1 MNPQDFEQGG
11 RFQVGRVVQAKN
23 ATYDAARTEPPKRYT
38 QSDLIDAMMAASRF
52 AKNDRDRGLLREI
65 AGLGTSRTREAIITG
80 LVDRAFLTEGKSAGR
95 SRSRVELKPT
105 EAAMT
110 IIDSLPEMLTDPATT
125 AKWELAF
132 QMLEAGKATPE
143 QLRTY
148 FETLLKEVV
157 AQAQGLGAVP
167 ISIQSAKAVSSSHFA
182 KPPEKKAAVGGS
194 R

>member
-23 ATYDAARTEPPKRYT
+23 ASYEASRTEPPKRYT

-52 AKNDRDRGLLREI
+52 AKSDRDRALLREI
-65 AGLGTSRTREAIITG
+65 AGLGTSRTREAIITN
-80 LVDRAFLTEGKSAGR
+80 LVDREFLTEGKPSR
-95 SRSRVELKPT
+95 SRSRVELRPT

-110 IIDSLPEMLTDPATT
+110 IIESLPEMLTDPATT

-132 QMLEAGKATPE
+132 QMLESGKATPE
-143 QLRTY
+143 HLRSY
-148 FETLLKEVV
+148 FESLLKEVV
-157 AQAQGLGAVP
+157 NQAKGIGTLAIDMQQKKTAA
-167 ISIQSAKAVSSSHFA
+167 STHFS
-182 KPPEKKAAVGGS
+182 KSTEKKFAAVGV

>member
-1 MNPQDFEQGG
+1 MNPQDFQEGG

-23 ATYDAARTEPPKRYT
+23 ATYEAARTEPPKRYT

-52 AKNDRDRGLLREI
+52 AKNDRDRALLREI
-65 AGLGTSRTREAIITG
+65 AGLGTSRTRESIITG
-80 LVDRAFLTEGKSAGR
+80 LVDRAFLAEVKASR
-95 SRSRVELKPT
+95 SRSRTELRPT

-132 QMLEAGKATPE
+132 QMLESGKASPE
-143 QLRTY
+143 NLRSY
-148 FETLLKEVV
+148 FESLLKDVV
-157 AQAQGLGAVP
+157 NQAKGIGTLSVDMKQN
-167 ISIQSAKAVSSSHFA
+167 KAVASSHFS
-182 KPPEKKAAVGGS
+182 KPPAKKVAAGGA

>member
-1 MNPQDFEQGG
+1 MSPQDFEQGG

-23 ATYDAARTEPPKRYT
+23 ATYEAARTEPPKRYT

-65 AGLGTSRTREAIITG
+65 AGLGTSRTRESIITG
-80 LVDRAFLTEGKSAGR
+80 LVDRAFLTEAKASR

-143 QLRTY
+143 QLRAY
-148 FETLLKEVV
+148 FEALLAEIV
-157 AQAQGLGAVP
+157 AQAQGLGTVP
-167 ISIQSAKAVSSSHFA
+167 ISIQSAKAVSSSHFS
-182 KPPEKKAAVGGS
+182 KPPVKKAAVGGT